1 MELSDRIL
9 LVDDVPENLLL
20 TEVNSTLTLF
30 ENTGRQFPPMVN

>member
-30 ENTGRQFPPMVN
+30 KNTCRQSLCMVN